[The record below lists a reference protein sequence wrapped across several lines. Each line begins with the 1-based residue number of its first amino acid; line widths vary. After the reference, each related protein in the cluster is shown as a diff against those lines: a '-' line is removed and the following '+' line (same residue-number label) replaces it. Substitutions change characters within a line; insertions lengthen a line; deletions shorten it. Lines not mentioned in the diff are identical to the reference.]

1 MHSPWPR
8 TEPVLTGDANNKL
21 PDFGASLPVEPET
34 KDPHRPVYPYSVV
47 AGGVRSPEELKLAIA
62 KDPIVAEHYAG
73 FDSVRAHLVKLREAK
88 LAYVSYRLGNKVFW
102 TKKKIRLAKG
112 EPLIT
117 DGESYARTRCANRVS
132 EKPQPRTSSREPSPK
147 ELDKPID
154 PASREVIAALI
165 PPIPTSPPVSGI
177 DFVPVI
183 PLVPLFGGNPPPVP
197 VTPTPEPGTLLLV
210 GSGLAGLAAL
220 RRKFK
225 P

>member
-1 MHSPWPR
+1 M
-8 TEPVLTGDANNKL
+8 L
-21 PDFGASLPVEPET
+21 PDFGASVPVEPDT
-34 KDPHRPVYPYSVV
+34 KDLHRPVYPYSVV
-47 AGGVRSPEELKLAIA
+47 AGGVRSPGELKLAIA

-73 FDSVRAHLVKLREAK
+73 FNSVRAHVVKLREAK

-132 EKPQPRTSSREPSPK
+132 EKPQPRTSPQEPSPK
-147 ELDKPID
+147 ELNKPLD

-165 PPIPTSPPVSGI
+165 PPIPTNPTGGPVSGI

-183 PLVPLFGGNPPPVP
+183 PLVPLVGGNPTKNPPPVP
-197 VTPTPEPGTLLLV
+197 VTLTPEPGTLLLV

>member
-1 MHSPWPR
+1 
-8 TEPVLTGDANNKL
+8 
-21 PDFGASLPVEPET
+21 
-34 KDPHRPVYPYSVV
+34 
-47 AGGVRSPEELKLAIA
+47 VRSPEELKLAIA

-73 FDSVRAHLVKLREAK
+73 FDSVRAHVVKLREDK
-88 LAYVSYRLGNKVFW
+88 LAYVSYRLGSRVFW

-132 EKPQPRTSSREPSPK
+132 EKPQPRTSPNEPSPK
-147 ELDKPID
+147 ELNKPFD

-165 PPIPTSPPVSGI
+165 PPIPPNPTGGPFSDVAALIPPVPPNPTGGPFSDVAALIPPVPPNPTGGPFS
-177 DFVPVI
+177 DVGLVPVI
-183 PLVPLFGGNPPPVP
+183 PLVPLVSGNPTKNPPPVP

>member
-1 MHSPWPR
+1 
-8 TEPVLTGDANNKL
+8 
-21 PDFGASLPVEPET
+21 
-34 KDPHRPVYPYSVV
+34 
-47 AGGVRSPEELKLAIA
+47 VRSPEELKLAIA

-73 FDSVRAHLVKLREAK
+73 FDSVRAHVVKLREDK
-88 LAYVSYRLGNKVFW
+88 LAYVSYRLGSRVFW

-132 EKPQPRTSSREPSPK
+132 EKPQPRTSPNEPSPK
-147 ELDKPID
+147 ELNKPFD

-165 PPIPTSPPVSGI
+165 PPVPPNPTGGPFSDVAALIPPVPPNPTGGPFSDVGL
-177 DFVPVI
+177 VPVI
-183 PLVPLFGGNPPPVP
+183 PLVPLVSGNPTKNPPPVP